1 MISGLLNVYKE
12 KGFTSHDVVAKLRGI
27 LHQKK
32 IGHTGTLDPD
42 AVGVLPVCLG
52 KATKL
57 CDMFTEKDKTYIA
70 VMRLGIKTD
79 TQDISGRVLYESEV
93 TVSSDYVEKVVMS
106 FEGEYEQ
113 IPPMYSALKV
123 NGRRLYEIAREGR
136 EVERTARKVNIYKIR
151 IININLPFVKFEVS
165 CSKGTYIRTLCDD
178 IGEKLGCCACM
189 YELTRTKV
197 SKFKIEEAL
206 KLSEIER
213 IVSENKISEHII
225 PIDTIFI
232 DLKKVI
238 VQPQFEKKL
247 YNGNPL
253 STEDFLENLNGGRI
267 RVYDT
272 KDTFIA
278 IYKYN
283 EEKKSYVPEKMF
295 IGSD

>member
-1 MISGLLNVYKE
+1 M
-12 KGFTSHDVVAKLRGI
+12 
-27 LHQKK
+27 
-32 IGHTGTLDPD
+32 
-42 AVGVLPVCLG
+42 
-52 KATKL
+52 L
-57 CDMFTEKDKTYIA
+57 CI
-70 VMRLGIKTD
+70 
-79 TQDISGRVLYESEV
+79 
-93 TVSSDYVEKVVMS
+93 
-106 FEGEYEQ
+106 
-113 IPPMYSALKV
+113 
-123 NGRRLYEIAREGR
+123 
-136 EVERTARKVNIYKIR
+136 
-151 IININLPFVKFEVS
+151 
-165 CSKGTYIRTLCDD
+165 
-178 IGEKLGCCACM
+178 
-189 YELTRTKV
+189 
-197 SKFKIEEAL
+197 SKFKIEDAL